1 MKIKILPILVA
12 VSLLLTGINVI
23 ATDTDDN
30 NTVKI
35 VEEDHHISFS
45 EATIETKGDYLSVNI
60 AEANT
65 VLRATGKPMLPV
77 YTKTFTFPRGTKIKN
92 VECIISDITSEV
104 IDGKIEPSP
113 RPIPRISLKNSIDQ
127 NGDEEETIKNNNNG
141 GETIEDKSIYS
152 SSDLFPDSWYDYKIG
167 CGLYEGK
174 DVIFVKVDCYPTR
187 YSPAENTLYY
197 VDTIDIRVK
206 YEEASTTVTSDSEY
220 QLLIITPTRFRLW
233 LTPLYLHKII
243 MGVST
248 KIETLESI
256 YQNPEYNGRDKPEQI
271 KKFIKYAKEEWNI
284 TYLLLVGGL
293 KSKIYAE
300 DKDNCNEGSKAWHL
314 PVRYANIHMWVGKNQ
329 EHGYISD
336 LYYADIYKYNES
348 SGEDDEFDDWDSNGN
363 DIFADEDGDLLDLYP
378 DVYYGRLACRNL
390 FEVRT
395 MVKKIIR
402 YERPTILSKIIGKPW
417 MEKMIAVGG
426 NSFGF
431 YPDLGESG
439 EWDGEYLCNL
449 SLDYMNDII
458 TKPVKI
464 LATHNNTGGPRPIP
478 RDIAWEFSKGA
489 GFVLFQGH
497 GAPWIWDTNWAD
509 YSYTWCGGLPIYY
522 FSALI
527 NGGKLPIV
535 VVGGCHN
542 ACFNVTLLQTMRDT
556 EGKYYWT
563 YGLPAS
569 ECFSW
574 RLCAKRGGGAIA
586 STGCTGAGLGYASNP
601 LSLSAELES
610 NFFYEI
616 GRNNATTLGLAHSGS
631 IVKYIIDNPGCEN
644 NIDEVYCITE
654 YQLFGDPS
662 LKIGGY

>member
-1 MKIKILPILVA
+1 MKIKILPILVV

-23 ATDTDDN
+23 ATDTDDD

-35 VEEDHHISFS
+35 VGEDHHISFS
-45 EATIETKGDYLSVNI
+45 QATIETKGEYLSVNI

-65 VLRATGKPMLPV
+65 VLRVTGKPMLPV

-113 RPIPRISLKNSIDQ
+113 RPIPRISLKNSINQ
-127 NGDEEETIKNNNNG
+127 NSLEEETIKNDNNEE
-141 GETIEDKSIYS
+141 ETIEDKSIYS

-167 CGLYEGK
+167 RGLYEGK

-197 VDTIDIRVK
+197 VDTIDIRVT
-206 YEEASTTVTSDSEY
+206 YEEASTTVTSDSKY
-220 QLLIITPTRFRLW
+220 QLLIITPARFRLC
-233 LTPLYLHKII
+233 LIPLYLHKIR

-314 PVRYANIHMWVGKNQ
+314 PVRYANIHMWVGKIQ
-329 EHGYISD
+329 EAGYISD

-363 DIFADEDGDLLDLYP
+363 DIFADDDGDTMDLYP
-378 DVYYGRLACRNL
+378 DVYYGRLACRNI

-395 MVKKIIR
+395 MVQKIIR
-402 YERPTILSKIIGKPW
+402 YERSSILSKIIGKPW

-431 YPDLGESG
+431 YPGLGESG

-449 SLDYMNDII
+449 SLDYMKDII

-464 LATHNNTGGPRPIP
+464 LATNNNTGGPRPIP
-478 RDIAWEFSKGA
+478 RDIIWEFSKGA

-509 YSYTWCGGLPIYY
+509 DTDTWTGGLPIY
-522 FSALI
+522 FFFALI
-527 NGGKLPIV
+527 NGRRLPIV

-542 ACFNVTLLQTMRDT
+542 ACFNVTLLQTMNDT
-556 EGKYYWT
+556 DGKYYWT

-574 RLCAKRGGGAIA
+574 KLCVKRGGGAIA
-586 STGCTGAGLGYASNP
+586 CTGCTGAGLGYISHPNT
-601 LSLSAELES
+601 LSAELES

-616 GRNNATTLGLAHSGS
+616 GKNDATTLGLAHSGS
-631 IVKYIIDNPGCEN
+631 IVKFITDNPGCQ
-644 NIDEVYCITE
+644 NILDEVYCITE